1 MVGMQ
6 LWLSGTGMFKEG
18 LVNVFKIHKLPIRK
32 EEKVQN
38 PIVNIGNRKY
48 HIPFLEDAVFS
59 Q

>member
-1 MVGMQ
+1 
-6 LWLSGTGMFKEG
+6 MFKEG

-38 PIVNIGNRKY
+38 PIANIGNRKY
-48 HIPFLEDAVFS
+48 HIPFLKDAVFS